1 MKKLLKSA
9 IATVALGAA
18 VSFSSGAQACGT
30 IEMGD
35 FDWNSAKL
43 HSAIATT
50 ILEEGYGCTV
60 NVTTGSTLPIM
71 TALYEG
77 QLDVVMEV
85 WYDNIVDQFKPYE
98 ESGKVLS
105 LIHISEPTRR

>member
-1 MKKLLKSA
+1 M
-9 IATVALGAA
+9 
-18 VSFSSGAQACGT
+18 
-30 IEMGD
+30 
-35 FDWNSAKL
+35 

-50 ILEEGYGCTV
+50 ISEEGYGCTV

-77 QLDVVMEV
+77 QLDLVMAV

-98 ESGKVLS
+98 DAGTVRRVGVNTPDSGQGFYVDG
-105 LIHISEPTRR
+105 P